1 MESPD
6 LLEGRVDCDRLPT
19 CIFFNDQME
28 HMPAVAELLK
38 KQYCRGTFSECARSQ
53 VAAALGGPSVPK
65 DLFPQDR
72 ERAKRILSPAH

>member
-1 MESPD
+1 M
-6 LLEGRVDCDRLPT
+6 DCDRLST

-28 HMPAVAELLK
+28 QMPTVAELLK
-38 KQYCRGTFSECARSQ
+38 KEFCRGAFAECARFQ

-72 ERAKRILSPAH
+72 GRAHRLLGAAH